1 VLLLALQAQ
10 ARPQAPAAASGEAE
24 PRQLTVAA
32 LELPSRDDAQ
42 WKQRREQ
49 VAQLLTDLQPDVIS
63 VQQVL
68 QQQGRNRPAGWPA
81 GCATA
86 ATSLPPI
93 RPASRCG
100 MATRC

>member
-1 VLLLALQAQ
+1 MRPLAHARLLLSCLVLLLALQAQ

-49 VAQLLTDLQPDVIS
+49 VAHLLTL
-63 VQQVL
+63 
-68 QQQGRNRPAGWPA
+68 
-81 GCATA
+81 
-86 ATSLPPI
+86 SLI
-93 RPASRCG
+93 HI
-100 MATRC
+100 